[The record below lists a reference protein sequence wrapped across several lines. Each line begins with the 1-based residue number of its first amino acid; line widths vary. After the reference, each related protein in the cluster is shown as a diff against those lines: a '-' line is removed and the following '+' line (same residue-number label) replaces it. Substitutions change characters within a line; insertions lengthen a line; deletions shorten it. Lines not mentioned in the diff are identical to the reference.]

1 MLLPVY
7 NIAIALAIHCVYV
20 YSAMHWHKNSSGA
33 NQWKDRTCQWN
44 WSALSLLGYK
54 TIHIPSPILLW
65 CSLTYTVS
73 SNASSGML
81 KPRLAPILYTF
92 ICSHFFW
99 WFQIGKEFERVHES
113 YSAGRGLE
121 KVRQLLQKVGIEGIY
136 KYNIYLW
143 HSTLVSV
150 LQKV

>member
-20 YSAMHWHKNSSGA
+20 YRAMHLHKNSSGA

-54 TIHIPSPILLW
+54 TIPSPILLW

>member
-1 MLLPVY
+1 M
-7 NIAIALAIHCVYV
+7 
-20 YSAMHWHKNSSGA
+20 
-33 NQWKDRTCQWN
+33 
-44 WSALSLLGYK
+44 
-54 TIHIPSPILLW
+54 
-65 CSLTYTVS
+65 
-73 SNASSGML
+73 
-81 KPRLAPILYTF
+81 
-92 ICSHFFW
+92 
-99 WFQIGKEFERVHES
+99 HES